1 MAGGL
6 SYFYQRGEA
15 VPKASS
21 LPAVIISYHPA
32 SVNLVCH
39 SFFIYG
45 QHYLYRQEE
54 IKAKPP
60 SIAKWLAAYPLASE
74 GRSHSK
80 SVIPSCRYYI
90 IPYDGYQLGLSLV
103 FLYAA
108 NTICTGKWAN
118 FLPTYLPSFS
128 RFIASPLTKYS
139 RASALSC
146 STCVRSSSSPA
157 NLRSG
162 RRNSIN
168 LTRMKRP

>member
-1 MAGGL
+1 MAGGS

-15 VPKASS
+15 LPKASS
-21 LPAVIISYHPA
+21 LPAVIISYHQVG
-32 SVNLVCH
+32 VNLVCH
-39 SFFIYG
+39 SFFYMR

-90 IPYDGYQLGLSLV
+90 ISSGGCQIGLSLV
-103 FLYAA
+103 FYIRQHYLYRER
-108 NTICTGKWAN
+108 AN

-128 RFIASPLTKYS
+128 RFIASPLAKYS

>member
-1 MAGGL
+1 MH
-6 SYFYQRGEA
+6 QRGEA
-15 VPKASS
+15 TAKASS
-21 LPAVIISYHPA
+21 LPAVIISYHQA
-32 SVNLVCH
+32 GVNLVCH
-39 SFFIYG
+39 SFFICG

-118 FLPTYLPSFS
+118 SY
-128 RFIASPLTKYS
+128 PLTCPHS
-139 RASALSC
+139 AALSP
-146 STCVRSSSSPA
+146 RR
-157 NLRSG
+157 LRS
-162 RRNSIN
+162 
-168 LTRMKRP
+168 TRARLPCRAPLARAVRPAPQTCAPGGETR

>member
-6 SYFYQRGEA
+6 TLLHQKGEA
-15 VPKASS
+15 VAKASS
-21 LPAVIISYHPA
+21 LPAVIISYHQA
-32 SVNLVCH
+32 GVNLICH
-39 SFFIYG
+39 SFFICG

-60 SIAKWLAAYPLASE
+60 SIAKWLAAHTLIRGEKPQQKRHPFLPL
-74 GRSHSK
+74 
-80 SVIPSCRYYI
+80 
-90 IPYDGYQLGLSLV
+90 
-103 FLYAA
+103 LYH
-108 NTICTGKWAN
+108 TIRRVSTWFVTRFFICGQHYLYRERAN

-128 RFIASPLTKYS
+128 RFIASPLAKYS

-146 STCVRSSSSPA
+146 STCARSSSSPA